1 MLRKIITQYNQELKL
16 NPIIITGM
24 GDVLSIQANR
34 GAYCTPRIN
43 NGVYIRYE
51 LLLDGFLPNYL
62 APEVSELTDLN
73 EYLFAYLDATTIEQ
87 YIKERG
93 GIRTTCKSFQD
104 AVSMAGKIRDE
115 KFNHEMLVVAKRQAR
130 TLTNAPSLE
139 QHRFICELPETVW
152 REVLEI
158 VLEGADPI
166 IWERNRNN
174 YKPDTISKMQA
185 NIDRKRKN
193 RRAYAKNGR
202 VGRSKKSLVLN
213 GCTANLGV
221 V

>member
-1 MLRKIITQYNQELKL
+1 MTKLTEWDAIKKEISGNDIKSIILRTSLKGDLIEQKLKAVFGVDMLHSPQINDDASVWQDTCDYMRQYHPKEW
-16 NPIIITGM
+16 
-24 GDVLSIQANR
+24 A
-34 GAYCTPRIN
+34 AYCEAQTEQPPLTVKHFVDKIKN
-43 NGVYIRYE
+43 ANPSYTDYI
-51 LLLDGFLPNYL
+51 
-62 APEVSELTDLN
+62 SQLN
-73 EYLFAYLDATTIEQ
+73 H
-87 YIKERG
+87 R
-93 GIRTTCKSFQD
+93 
-104 AVSMAGKIRDE
+104 
-115 KFNHEMLVVAKRQAR
+115 MLVVAKRQAR

-221 V
+221 A